1 MVSEDSHDLRWF
13 PLVHRLYDLGY
24 LDEAWPRQVST
35 LIH

>member
-1 MVSEDSHDLRWF
+1 M
-13 PLVHRLYDLGY
+13 VHRLYDLGY